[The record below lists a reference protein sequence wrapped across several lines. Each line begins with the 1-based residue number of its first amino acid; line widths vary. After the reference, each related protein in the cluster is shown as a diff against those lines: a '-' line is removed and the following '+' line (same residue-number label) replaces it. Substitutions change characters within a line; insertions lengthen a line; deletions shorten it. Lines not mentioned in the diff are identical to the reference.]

1 MVAAKIDKKDLE
13 QPDAFQEAFGK
24 FLDFAREN
32 RQKLYV
38 AVGVLTLVIVL
49 GAGYLFYTASY
60 EKDAAKLYFDARLK
74 VMKADPMGTGAA
86 GPVAARAL
94 SEVIE
99 KYPSSD
105 AAQDARY
112 ELGNLYFIVNE
123 FDRSIQVYK
132 AFIDS
137 ASKKDIRAVY
147 ARFGIGYGYEAKK
160 EYDKSLESF
169 NQVVDSK
176 PGNVFEG
183 LSYRNIARVYEEMND
198 NGKALDYYKKALEK
212 TKDPS
217 ASSLLKRKLAQL
229 G

>member
-1 MVAAKIDKKDLE
+1 MAAAKMEKKDLD

-24 FLDFAREN
+24 FLDYSREN
-32 RQKLYV
+32 RQKLYI

-49 GAGYLFYTASY
+49 GAGYVFYSASY

-74 VMKADPMGTGAA
+74 IMRADPMETGAV
-86 GPVAARAL
+86 GPEVVRVL
-94 SEVIE
+94 SEVVD

-105 AAQDARY
+105 AAQSARY
-112 ELGNLYFIVNE
+112 ELGRLYFTIRE
-123 FDRSIQVYK
+123 YDTSIRVYK
-132 AFIDS
+132 EFIDF
-137 ASKKDIRAVY
+137 ASKKDIRLVY

-160 EYDKSLESF
+160 EYDKALEAF

-183 LSYRNIARVYEEMND
+183 QSYRNIARVYEEMNE

-212 TKDPS
+212 TKDPT
-217 ASSLLKRKLAQL
+217 ASSLLKRKIAQL

>member
-1 MVAAKIDKKDLE
+1 MVAAKMDKKDLE

-38 AVGVLTLVIVL
+38 AVGVLALVIVL

-86 GPVAARAL
+86 GPLAAKAL

-112 ELGNLYFIVNE
+112 ELGNLYFIMNE
-123 FDRSIQVYK
+123 FDRSIQVYR

-137 ASKKDIRAVY
+137 ASKKDIRTVF
-147 ARFGIGYGYEAKK
+147 ARFGIGYSYEAKK

-169 NQVVDSK
+169 NQVADSK

-198 NGKALDYYKKALEK
+198 NGKALEYYKKALEK

-217 ASSLLKRKLAQL
+217 ASSLLKRKIAQL

>member
-38 AVGVLTLVIVL
+38 AVGVLALVIVL
-49 GAGYLFYTASY
+49 GAGYLFYSASY

-86 GPVAARAL
+86 GPVAAGAL

-112 ELGNLYFIVNE
+112 ELGNLYFIMNE

-137 ASKKDIRAVY
+137 ASKKDIRTVY

-217 ASSLLKRKLAQL
+217 ATSLLKRKIAQL

>member
-1 MVAAKIDKKDLE
+1 MAAAKMEKKDLD

-24 FLDFAREN
+24 FLDYSREN
-32 RQKLYV
+32 RQKLYI

-49 GAGYLFYTASY
+49 GAGYLFYSASY

-74 VMKADPMGTGAA
+74 IMRADPMETGAV
-86 GPVAARAL
+86 GPEVVRVL
-94 SEVIE
+94 SEVVD

-105 AAQDARY
+105 AAQSARY
-112 ELGNLYFIVNE
+112 ELGRLYFTIRE
-123 FDRSIQVYK
+123 YDTSIRVYK
-132 AFIDS
+132 EFIDF
-137 ASKKDIRAVY
+137 ASKKDIRLVY

-160 EYDKSLESF
+160 EYDKALEAF

-183 LSYRNIARVYEEMND
+183 QSYRNIARVYEEMNE

-212 TKDPS
+212 TKDPT
-217 ASSLLKRKLAQL
+217 ASSLLKRKIAQL

>member
-1 MVAAKIDKKDLE
+1 MVAAKMEKKDLD

-24 FLDFAREN
+24 FLDFARGN

-49 GAGYLFYTASY
+49 GAGYLFYSASY

-74 VMKADPMGTGAA
+74 AMKADPMGTGAA
-86 GPVAARAL
+86 GPEVVKAL
-94 SEVIE
+94 SEVVE

-105 AAQDARY
+105 AAQSARY

-132 AFIDS
+132 EFIDS
-137 ASKKDIRAVY
+137 ASKKDIRLVY
-147 ARFGIGYGYEAKK
+147 AHFGIGYDYEAKK
-160 EYDKSLESF
+160 EYDKALEAF
-169 NQVVDSK
+169 NRVVESK

-198 NGKALDYYKKALEK
+198 SGKALDYYKKALEK
-212 TKDPS
+212 TKDPT
-217 ASSLLKRKLAQL
+217 ASSLLKRKIAQL